1 MSSGPNFPHNAGDRR
16 WLGCS
21 ESGAI
26 ARCRYPSIFAPDPPG
41 LSRPT
46 VMRCVDMKAKVKNDT
61 LFKLQPVLSSDLTD
75 AEKVFVPGGS
85 EYELKFFA
93 EADRRHL
100 RLELANATF
109 AQNQGFT
116 WYVAQS
122 DVDVEGHGVTLT
134 VQQDTLF
141 KQRPVLS
148 SELADA
154 EKVFISAGT
163 ELELQ
168 SYTLAGGEHLKL
180 TLANARSDLA
190 AADVWYAKTDDLHIS
205 GQKITLKVV
214 SDTLFKGKPTVS
226 SQLADD
232 DKALVSKH
240 TTFGLQAY
248 SEVEGDYLKV
258 TLTGATLGNG
268 DRLTWYAFAPDVE
281 IEGTE
286 PHNRPQDNHPAG
298 RVQPG
303 DRGEPI
309 NLPGLPG
316 SYYSHDPIMA
326 GGYFTWAQ
334 ATHGATRI
342 PASVEVVY
350 GMIHIAEALEEIRGL
365 LGNRAIE
372 IVSWYRD
379 PATNLRVGGTKN
391 SRHIT
396 GDGVNFFVDDLH
408 PYEVYAQLDDWWG
421 ARGGLASASQ
431 FVHIDARGYRA
442 RWHYN
447 Y

>member
-1 MSSGPNFPHNAGDRR
+1 
-16 WLGCS
+16 
-21 ESGAI
+21 
-26 ARCRYPSIFAPDPPG
+26 
-41 LSRPT
+41 
-46 VMRCVDMKAKVKNDT
+46 MKAKVKNDT

-75 AEKVFVPGGS
+75 AEKVFVPSGS

-93 EADRRHL
+93 EADQRHL

-109 AQNQGFT
+109 APNKGFT

-148 SELADA
+148 SELTDA
-154 EKVFISAGT
+154 EKAFISAGT
-163 ELELQ
+163 ELELK
-168 SYTLAGGEHLKL
+168 SYAPAGGGHLKL
-180 TLANARSDLA
+180 TLAERGSGLSAT
-190 AADVWYAKTDDLHIS
+190 DVWYAKADALRIS
-205 GQKITLKVV
+205 GQKIMLTVV
-214 SDTLFKGKPTVS
+214 GDTLFKAKPTVS
-226 SQLADD
+226 GQLADD
-232 DKALVSKH
+232 EKAFVSKH
-240 TTFGLQAY
+240 TTFSLQSY
-248 SEVEGDYLKV
+248 SEAEGNYLKV
-258 TLTGATLGNG
+258 TLAAATLGRG

-286 PHNRPQDNHPAG
+286 PHNRPQDSHPTG
-298 RVQPG
+298 RIQPG
-303 DRGEPI
+303 DRGESI

-316 SYYSHDPIMA
+316 SYYSHDPIIA

-334 ATHGATRI
+334 ATHGTTRI

-350 GMIHIAEALEEIRGL
+350 GMIRIAEALEEIRML
-365 LGNRAIE
+365 LGNRPIE

-391 SRHIT
+391 SRHLT
-396 GDGVNFFVDDLH
+396 GDGVNFIVDGLPPD
-408 PYEVYAQLDDWWG
+408 EVYAKLDDWWG